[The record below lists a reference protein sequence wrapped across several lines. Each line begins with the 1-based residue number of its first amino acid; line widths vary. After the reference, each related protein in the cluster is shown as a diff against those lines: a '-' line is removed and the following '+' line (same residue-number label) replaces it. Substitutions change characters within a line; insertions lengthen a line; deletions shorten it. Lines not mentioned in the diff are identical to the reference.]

1 MSCDPY
7 SLALDG
13 VRKLTPYQPG
23 KPVSELERELGLNSV
38 VKLASNE
45 NPLGPS
51 PRSLAAMQQC
61 LSGVGEYPD
70 GNGFGLK
77 AALANRY
84 QLSTDQITLGNGS
97 NDILE
102 LIARAFLRPGLK
114 SVFSEHA
121 FAVYPLATIAT
132 GADCKPVPALPM
144 DSEMPMGHDLDA
156 MAAALTDDVRVVFVA
171 NPNNPTGTWVEREP
185 LLAFL
190 QAVPAHCLV
199 VLDEA
204 YTEYVEA
211 GRFDQPHE
219 LLAQFPNLIITRT
232 FSKAWGLAG
241 LRVGYGMSSPEIAD
255 LLNRV
260 RQPFN
265 VNSVALAAAEA
276 ALSDNDHILQSRALN
291 DAGLQQWQAACHEMK
306 LQYLPSLGNFIAINM
321 QRDGQQLFD
330 SLLRKGVITRPVGAY
345 GMPEWLRIS
354 IGTEEQNQT
363 AIKALQEVLSTSA

>member
-7 SLALDG
+7 ALALDG

-23 KPVSELERELGLNSV
+23 KPVSELERELGLSSV

-61 LSGVGEYPD
+61 LSSVGEYPD
-70 GNGFGLK
+70 GNGFRLK
-77 AALANRY
+77 AALADRY
-84 QLSTDQITLGNGS
+84 GLATEHITLGNGS

-132 GADCKPVPALPM
+132 GADCKPVPALSL
-144 DSEMPMGHDLDA
+144 DDAMPMGHDLTA

-185 LLAFL
+185 LRAFL
-190 QAVPAHCLV
+190 RQVPNQCLV

-204 YTEYVEA
+204 YTEYVA
-211 GRFDQPHE
+211 PDRFDSPSE
-219 LLAQFPNLIITRT
+219 LLAEFPNLIVTRT

-241 LRVGYGMSSPEIAD
+241 LRVGYGMSSPGIAD

-276 ALSDNDHILQSRALN
+276 ALGDNDHILQSRALN
-291 DAGLQQWQAACHEMK
+291 DAGMAQWQQACDQMGLK
-306 LQYLPSLGNFIAINM
+306 YLPSLGNFIAMNL
-321 QRDGQQLFD
+321 QRDGQQVFD

-354 IGTEEQNQT
+354 VGTEEQNQT
-363 AIKALQEVLSTSA
+363 AIRALQEVLSTS

>member
-7 SLALDG
+7 ALALDG

-23 KPVSELERELGLNSV
+23 KPVSELERELGLSSV

-61 LSGVGEYPD
+61 LSSVGEYPD
-70 GNGFGLK
+70 GNGFRLK
-77 AALANRY
+77 AALAERY
-84 QLSTDQITLGNGS
+84 DLATAQITLGNGS
-97 NDILE
+97 NDLLE

-132 GADCKPVPALPM
+132 GAECKPVPALAM
-144 DSEMPMGHDLDA
+144 DNAMPMGHDLDA
-156 MAAALTDDVRVVFVA
+156 MAAALSADVRVVFVA
-171 NPNNPTGTWVEREP
+171 NPNNPTGTWVEQEP
-185 LLAFL
+185 LRTFL
-190 QAVPAHCLV
+190 KSVPEDCLV

-204 YTEYVEA
+204 YTEYVA
-211 GRFDQPHE
+211 PDRFDSPSE

-276 ALSDNDHILQSRALN
+276 ALGDDDHILQSRALN
-291 DAGLQQWQAACHEMK
+291 DAGMAQWQKACGEMG
-306 LQYLPSLGNFIAINM
+306 LAYLPSLGNFIAMNL
-321 QRDGQQLFD
+321 QRDGQQVFD

-363 AIKALQEVLSTSA
+363 AIKALQEVLSTS